1 MRSFL
6 GMVQYYHYFLPG
18 LATTLAPLHKLLQK
32 GMQGEW
38 TYDCQKAFEACKEGL
53 TGNSLLIHYDLNR
66 ELRLA
71 GDASSYG
78 LGAVLNHIKD
88 DGQKRPIA
96 YASGTLSSRE
106 EIMH

>member
-1 MRSFL
+1 MDVRPVTPCIFL
-6 GMVQYYHYFLPG
+6 
-18 LATTLAPLHKLLQK
+18 
-32 GMQGEW
+32 
-38 TYDCQKAFEACKEGL
+38 KAFESCKEGL

-78 LGAVLNHIKD
+78 LGAVLSHIKD
-88 DGQKRPIA
+88 DDQKRPIA